1 MVIFGKNANGVY
13 LILDVTVKNVG
24 KKAITVDS
32 NFFTLFRG
40 DVEYSSDS
48 SAGIYANEAGKF
60 FLSELNP
67 GTEIAGK
74 VVFDVTQE
82 VIDDPAIQLQVQTGV
97 WGTQKAK
104 INLQ

>member
-1 MVIFGKNANGVY
+1 M
-13 LILDVTVKNVG
+13 
-24 KKAITVDS
+24 
-32 NFFTLFRG
+32 
-40 DVEYSSDS
+40 
-48 SAGIYANEAGKF
+48 
-60 FLSELNP
+60 SELNP